1 MLASTGTFNAVYTP
15 SEEVIVK
22 LNGVQDNPKTSHTP
36 TNHLADLLQPKA
48 KPIEGT
54 TNSHSVLN
62 GKHHQQ
68 QQHQQPQQ
76 QHQKKSYFLLDDF
89 ATNPDDDGDNGLM
102 NDYATDY
109 YVESPQLNKMNVN
122 KQRWMKSSRDL
133 SQNRDAGN
141 LARGSGTSLLF

>member
-1 MLASTGTFNAVYTP
+1 MPASHLFDQ
-15 SEEVIVK
+15 
-22 LNGVQDNPKTSHTP
+22 LQQKT
-36 TNHLADLLQPKA
+36 KA
-48 KPIEGT
+48 SSLIEGT
-54 TNSHSVLN
+54 TSHSVLN
-62 GKHHQQ
+62 AKH
-68 QQHQQPQQ
+68 QHQQKQ
-76 QHQKKSYFLLDDF
+76 QHQKKSQFSLDNF

-109 YVESPQLNKMNVN
+109 YVESPQMTKSRWSENN